1 MFEAV
6 RSGIMIDPTMFHMGW
21 TYEIKS
27 EYVNVKDAICVM
39 YRNTFVDFAI
49 KAEDG
54 LYDLIRL
61 TPEIIGSGGYKFIH
75 KTVPTV
81 DLTNINLRK
90 KVHEYV

>member
-1 MFEAV
+1 MFEAA

-27 EYVNVKDAICVM
+27 EYVNVKDAVCVKR
-39 YRNTFVDFAI
+39 RNTFVEFAI

-81 DLTNINLRK
+81 ELHLINLRK
-90 KVHEYV
+90 KVNKDV